1 MSIPPPGS
9 LFPSGSSSAT
19 ITWFG
24 DTWQSPN
31 GRIILDGQDIGG
43 TACGAGVPPASA
55 TLYGAVSD
63 KSLTDITS
71 IVNSGLCGQCMRISS
86 SKGSTI
92 ITIVDV
98 MLNPDAQ
105 PNDIDLST
113 GAFDAVANVADG
125 KVSGIQWE
133 WVACDGSSTPPSPIT
148 TAAAASTTT
157 ISSDSTDPTVSAS
170 LTSASPAPATTAA
183 GTTASAA
190 SPATVTVRPSA
201 PATMPLFESSAMV
214 LGTSLCAIV
223 LALLV

>member
-55 TLYGAVSD
+55 NLYGAVSD
-63 KSLTDITS
+63 RSLTDITS

-113 GAFDAVANVADG
+113 GAFDVVANVADG

-148 TAAAASTTT
+148 TAASSTT
-157 ISSDSTDPTVSAS
+157 ISSDPTDPTVSAS
-170 LTSASPAPATTAA
+170 LTSASPVPPTTAA

-190 SPATVTVRPSA
+190 SPAAVTVRPSV

>member
-55 TLYGAVSD
+55 NLYGAVSD

-133 WVACDGSSTPPSPIT
+133 WIACDGSSTPPSPIT
-148 TAAAASTTT
+148 TAAGTTT
-157 ISSDSTDPTVSAS
+157 ASSDSAEPTVSAS
-170 LTSASPAPATTAA
+170 LSSASPASPTTAA
-183 GTTASAA
+183 GTAATA
-190 SPATVTVRPSA
+190 SPATATVKPSV
-201 PATMPLFESSAMV
+201 PATVPLFESSAMV

>member
-24 DTWQSPN
+24 DSWQSPN

-43 TACGAGVPPASA
+43 TACGASVPPASA

-105 PNDIDLST
+105 ANDIDLST
-113 GAFDAVANVADG
+113 GAFDVVANVADG

-148 TAAAASTTT
+148 TAASTTAT
-157 ISSDSTDPTVSAS
+157 LSDSTEPTVSAS
-170 LTSASPAPATTAA
+170 LTSASPAPPTTAA
-183 GTTASAA
+183 GTTTSA
-190 SPATVTVRPSA
+190 SPATVTVRPGV
-201 PATMPLFESSAMV
+201 PATAPLFESSAMV
-214 LGTSLCAIV
+214 VGTSLCAIV

>member
-24 DTWQSPN
+24 DSWQSPN

-43 TACGAGVPPASA
+43 TACGASVPPASA

-63 KSLTDITS
+63 KSLTDVTS

-86 SKGSTI
+86 SKGSTV

-105 PNDIDLST
+105 ANDIDLST
-113 GAFDAVANVADG
+113 GAFDVVANVADG

-148 TAAAASTTT
+148 TAAGTTAT
-157 ISSDSTDPTVSAS
+157 LSDSTEPTVSAS
-170 LTSASPAPATTAA
+170 LTSASPAPPATAA
-183 GTTASAA
+183 GTTASA
-190 SPATVTVRPSA
+190 SPVTVTVRPGV
-201 PATMPLFESSAMV
+201 PATAPLFESSAMV

>member
-24 DTWQSPN
+24 DSWQSPN

-43 TACGAGVPPASA
+43 TACGASVPPASA

-63 KSLTDITS
+63 RSLTDITS

-105 PNDIDLST
+105 ANDIDLST
-113 GAFDAVANVADG
+113 GAFDVVANVADG

-148 TAAAASTTT
+148 TAASTTAT
-157 ISSDSTDPTVSAS
+157 LSDSTEPTVSAS
-170 LTSASPAPATTAA
+170 LTSASPAPTTTAA
-183 GTTASAA
+183 GSTTSA
-190 SPATVTVRPSA
+190 SPATVTVRPGV
-201 PATMPLFESSAMV
+201 PATAPLFESSAMV
-214 LGTSLCAIV
+214 VGTSLCAIV

>member
-1 MSIPPPGS
+1 MSIPPSGS

-55 TLYGAVSD
+55 NLYGAVSD

-105 PNDIDLST
+105 ANDIDLST
-113 GAFDAVANVADG
+113 GAFDVVANVADG

-148 TAAAASTTT
+148 TAASITA
-157 ISSDSTDPTVSAS
+157 SSDSTEPTVSAS
-170 LTSASPAPATTAA
+170 LSSASPASPATAA
-183 GTTASAA
+183 GTTTSATA
-190 SPATVTVRPSA
+190 SPATVTVRPSV
-201 PATMPLFESSAMV
+201 PATAPLFESSAMV